1 MTDRGSKRLVV
12 GGLLLA
18 CAVAIAGWIVTL
30 VGAECIGAA
39 LQVLGTGTLGLIGWI
54 ARRRFGASVHLTA
67 SILLACMLA
76 LLGIQMLGR
85 CFP

>member
-30 VGAECIGAA
+30 VGAKCIGAA
-39 LQVLGTGTLGLIGWI
+39 LQVFGMGSLGLIGWI
-54 ARRRFGASVHLTA
+54 ARRRFGASVHLTVA
-67 SILLACMLA
+67 ILLFCMLA
-76 LLGIQMLGR
+76 LQGIQTLGR